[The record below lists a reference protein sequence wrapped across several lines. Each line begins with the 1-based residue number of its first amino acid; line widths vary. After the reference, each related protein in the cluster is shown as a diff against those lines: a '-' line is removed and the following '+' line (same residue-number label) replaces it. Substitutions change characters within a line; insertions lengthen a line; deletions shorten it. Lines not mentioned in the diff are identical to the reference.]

1 MQYKRIQEDQ
11 PQYFPFIDGLRA
23 LAVIAVIIYH
33 LNAAWLP
40 GGFVGVDVFFVIS
53 GFVVSASIT
62 HFKGQGFWRFLAF
75 FYARRIKRIFPALIV
90 CLLIT
95 CYVSALFIPS
105 SWLSDV
111 NQQTGLFAFVGLSN
125 FILAA
130 NRRDYFA
137 PTTEFNPFTHTW
149 SLGVEEQFYLIFPI
163 LFVAWLHGQRGRKA
177 SAILFAVG
185 LLISLIFSAW
195 ESQANPTNAYFLIPG
210 RFWELASGVLLYQLV
225 TLNSAEEKRKE
236 NRLSG
241 PIALIA
247 LAGLFVAFAISTPDN
262 FPMPGA
268 VIAVISTLLLLFSLY
283 KQNSFPWLHRLLGN
297 RYILFFG
304 KTSYSLYLWH
314 WPVFVL
320 FRWTYGLETPLTKAL
335 AVALTLVM
343 ATFSFYIVETPMRR
357 SKMARQMPNPAIIAV
372 GFCVIAISWWGAS
385 AMNARAGKISLSQV
399 SADADLWYPDRGP
412 ATPDSPGCRADPQ
425 TIIQDGVE
433 VMVFKP
439 EGCVQEKAS
448 RYRVLHVIG
457 DSHTL
462 AYAALYKQFAIR
474 NNLEVDV
481 YRNGGC
487 PFISF
492 QSERDI
498 DNLQCREQ
506 AENSLHAIHQRIQPG
521 DVLFLA
527 SLRLPRFSDQWA
539 YFGSKGHQQSF
550 FSAQAEEN
558 RQRSVDYAIDKLR
571 SFVDQGVHVVFE
583 APKPIFSSPPFRC
596 SDWFNRSNPICA
608 KGMTMPQDLLQKYR
622 ALVLASYNKVIRAL
636 PAVAIWDPFP
646 ILCDGPECHAW
657 KNGHS
662 MFFDGDH
669 LSAFGSMRLL
679 PSFSEF
685 MLPKLEKS
693 AQSAS
698 SQIPAQGYQFN
709 QPGVPDF
716 LESFSGLSHAE
727 DWGRWSDG
735 NSAPAVVLS
744 FIQPLPKGFT
754 LQIIS
759 KGYGPNIGH
768 QARVIV
774 DNEEQRLNL
783 GEQAT
788 EDALHFA
795 NHAGAKRI
803 EIIPPSPQSPKDA
816 GESTD
821 GRKLGIGLL
830 SIKIIAD

>member
-1 MQYKRIQEDQ
+1 
-11 PQYFPFIDGLRA
+11 
-23 LAVIAVIIYH
+23 
-33 LNAAWLP
+33 
-40 GGFVGVDVFFVIS
+40 
-53 GFVVSASIT
+53 
-62 HFKGQGFWRFLAF
+62 
-75 FYARRIKRIFPALIV
+75 
-90 CLLIT
+90 
-95 CYVSALFIPS
+95 
-105 SWLSDV
+105 
-111 NQQTGLFAFVGLSN
+111 
-125 FILAA
+125 
-130 NRRDYFA
+130 
-137 PTTEFNPFTHTW
+137 
-149 SLGVEEQFYLIFPI
+149 
-163 LFVAWLHGQRGRKA
+163 
-177 SAILFAVG
+177 
-185 LLISLIFSAW
+185 
-195 ESQANPTNAYFLIPG
+195 
-210 RFWELASGVLLYQLV
+210 
-225 TLNSAEEKRKE
+225 
-236 NRLSG
+236 
-241 PIALIA
+241 
-247 LAGLFVAFAISTPDN
+247 
-262 FPMPGA
+262 
-268 VIAVISTLLLLFSLY
+268 
-283 KQNSFPWLHRLLGN
+283 
-297 RYILFFG
+297 
-304 KTSYSLYLWH
+304 
-314 WPVFVL
+314 
-320 FRWTYGLETPLTKAL
+320 
-335 AVALTLVM
+335 M

-433 VMVFKP
+433 
-439 EGCVQEKAS
+439 
-448 RYRVLHVIG
+448 
-457 DSHTL
+457 
-462 AYAALYKQFAIR
+462 
-474 NNLEVDV
+474 
-481 YRNGGC
+481 
-487 PFISF
+487 
-492 QSERDI
+492 SERDI

-539 YFGSKGHQQSF
+539 YF
-550 FSAQAEEN
+550 
-558 RQRSVDYAIDKLR
+558 
-571 SFVDQGVHVVFE
+571 
-583 APKPIFSSPPFRC
+583 
-596 SDWFNRSNPICA
+596 
-608 KGMTMPQDLLQKYR
+608 
-622 ALVLASYNKVIRAL
+622 
-636 PAVAIWDPFP
+636 
-646 ILCDGPECHAW
+646 
-657 KNGHS
+657 
-662 MFFDGDH
+662 
-669 LSAFGSMRLL
+669 
-679 PSFSEF
+679 
-685 MLPKLEKS
+685 